1 MIRNLL
7 SDTADSSQMSASM
20 EITGIHSSLALPKIS
35 KLEKSMVNNKCFYAT
50 INQ

>member
-7 SDTADSSQMSASM
+7 SDAADSSQMSASM
-20 EITGIHSSLALPKIS
+20 EIIGIHSSPALPKIS
-35 KLEKSMVNNKCFYAT
+35 KLEKSMGNNKCFYAT